1 MAKTAAMVWGLAG
14 LIKERNAG
22 RVQGPDFTKVGLLAG
37 KEPPKQTETGIY
49 SFLSAEK
56 TALNRKE

>member
-1 MAKTAAMVWGLAG
+1 MVWGLAG